1 MKNKISKKEGV
12 EKIKSFFG
20 RKQFDSEEIKKIKK
34 LAMSRNVQLGDYR
47 KRFCKKCFSDL
58 KNGKVRVS
66 KFYKSIEC
74 SKCKFKNRWKI
85 KIS

>member
-1 MKNKISKKEGV
+1 MKYKISRKETI

-20 RKQFDSEEIKKIKK
+20 KCELNYKEIKKIKRF
-34 LAMSRNVQLGDYR
+34 AMSKNIQLKDYK
-47 KRFCKKCFSDL
+47 KRFCKKCLSDL

-66 KFYKSIEC
+66 KFYKSVEC

-85 KIS
+85 KPS